1 MNVIKTNIDGVI
13 ILEPRIFE
21 DDRGYFFDSY
31 NQELLKNSGVTHN
44 FIQDNQSFSHF
55 GVIRG
60 LHCQTGDHAQ
70 TKLVRAI
77 QGKVLDVVV
86 DIRKGSKTF
95 GHHAAVE
102 LSGDNQKQLLVPR
115 GFLHGFSVLSKT
127 AIIAYKCDNYYNK
140 DAEFGV
146 LFNDETLGID
156 WKIDE
161 KDMSISQ
168 KDLELGAFSQCC

>member
-1 MNVIKTNIDGVI
+1 MNIIKTNIDDVI

-21 DDRGYFFDSY
+21 DARGHFFESY
-31 NQELLKNSGVTHN
+31 NQGLLKNMGVKHD
-44 FIQDNQSFSHF
+44 FIQDNQSLSHF

-60 LHCQTGDHAQ
+60 LHCQTGDQAQ

-77 QGKVLDVVV
+77 QGTVLDVVV
-86 DIRKGSKTF
+86 DIRKRSKTF
-95 GHHAAVE
+95 GHHVAVE

-127 AIIAYKCDNYYNK
+127 AIVAYKCDNYYNK

-146 LFNDETLGID
+146 RFDDETLGIN
-156 WKIDE
+156 WKID
-161 KDMSISQ
+161 KKHASLSQ
-168 KDLELGAFSQCC
+168 KDLGLGAFSQCC